1 MALRRSTATS
11 LREDQQL
18 ASLDD
23 PRPPPLPRSATAQAN
38 SCWSVASMT
47 ATGSYPQAGSRSV
60 SSPDRASSGKSPR
73 SPASASSAPG
83 SPASTATPPTALPT
97 LTTPSTNS
105 SHSAPRGPCRP
116 PPPTNP
122 VPTRSRPRPRLLPGS
137 TPPTSPTSQR
147 TRRYDYGSTMP
158 PRSTTPTST
167 TAISRSPRRRVGL
180 DRCIGRE
187 NANDLSVPAASSQDF
202 AARIGQAWRIGHR
215 GGAGLRPGTGPARA
229 GGARANYW
237 IQPAEC
243 PRFNAGNDAP
253 RPPCCHPRG
262 IPRHARSGPAAA
274 RDLMVAAAWV
284 LLFVLITTFFPA

>member
-1 MALRRSTATS
+1 
-11 LREDQQL
+11 
-18 ASLDD
+18 
-23 PRPPPLPRSATAQAN
+23 
-38 SCWSVASMT
+38 MT

-122 VPTRSRPRPRLLPGS
+122 VPTRSRPRPRRCCLVQHHRHRRPHNAPGD
-137 TPPTSPTSQR
+137 TITDRQC
-147 TRRYDYGSTMP
+147 P

-215 GGAGLRPGTGPARA
+215 GGARLRPGTGPARA

>member
-1 MALRRSTATS
+1 MPPTTADQPCPDEIETETDDCCLVQHHRNRR
-11 LREDQQL
+11 
-18 ASLDD
+18 
-23 PRPPPLPRSATAQAN
+23 PHN
-38 SCWSVASMT
+38 
-47 ATGSYPQAGSRSV
+47 
-60 SSPDRASSGKSPR
+60 
-73 SPASASSAPG
+73 APG
-83 SPASTATPPTALPT
+83 DAITD
-97 LTTPSTNS
+97 
-105 SHSAPRGPCRP
+105 RQC
-116 PPPTNP
+116 
-122 VPTRSRPRPRLLPGS
+122 
-137 TPPTSPTSQR
+137 
-147 TRRYDYGSTMP
+147 P

-215 GGAGLRPGTGPARA
+215 RGARLRPGTGPARA